1 MTIIDQTDNARKAIL
16 ARLKADSGLTALVPA
31 ARIYPSRTP
40 AALAWPYIKLGVIN
54 DLPYRPSG
62 ASGSQNL
69 FGTVHVFTKTGGAVL
84 DAENQCHQI
93 RKELMR
99 ILDAQ
104 SSIPLTGGKFSL
116 HYDGGTVMQDGD
128 EADAYHGVVNW
139 AGFVVSQDT

>member
-1 MTIIDQTDNARKAIL
+1 MTINDQTDNARKAIL

-40 AALAWPYIKLGVIN
+40 AALTWPYIKLGVIN

-62 ASGSQNL
+62 AIGSQNL

-104 SSIPLTGGKFSL
+104 SGIIIPSGTFYMS
-116 HYDGGTVMQDGD
+116 YDGGTVMQDGD

-139 AGFVVSQDT
+139 AGFVVSPD

>member
-40 AALAWPYIKLGVIN
+40 AALTWPYIKLGVIN

-69 FGTVHVFTKTGGAVL
+69 FGTVHVFTKSSATSL

-104 SSIPLTGGKFSL
+104 SSIAVTGGKFSL

-139 AGFVVSQDT
+139 AGFVVSGD

>member
-69 FGTVHVFTKTGGAVL
+69 VGTVTVFTKSSATSL
-84 DAENQCHQI
+84 DSEKQCHQI

-99 ILDAQ
+99 ILDTQ
-104 SSIPLTGGKFSL
+104 SSIPLTGGKFNL

-139 AGFVVSQDT
+139 AGFVVSGD